1 MIEIK
6 NKILK
11 TELVE
16 WKELK
21 FIQTDTFKKLK
32 PELFEKLKESLIEN
46 NFIENFKVWHS
57 DDTIYCLD
65 GFHRIKALNDIETF
79 GHKGKFYKVPAKFPA
94 AFIDCKDREEASR
107 LVLIY
112 SSQYAKIQ
120 QAGLEEFLNLNQ
132 LDLSII
138 KNQIEIPGIKLG
150 ELSLGKNESI
160 ETLIKNIESYKFVHL
175 LLTFEPEIMRSLK
188 PLLIRLQKIDG
199 VKIDHGDR
207 LKIIKILKDS
217 K

>member
-21 FIQTDTFKKLK
+21 FIQSDTFKKLK

-46 NFIENFKVWHS
+46 NFIENFKVWQQAE
-57 DDTIYCLD
+57 TIYCLD
-65 GFHRIKALNDIETF
+65 GFHRIKALTDIETY
-79 GHKGKFYKVPAKFPA
+79 GHKGKFYKIPSKFPA
-94 AFIDCKDREEASR
+94 SFIDCKNREEASR
-107 LVLIY
+107 LVLVY

-120 QAGLEEFLNLNQ
+120 QAGLEEFLDLNQ
-132 LDLSII
+132 LDLSVI
-138 KNQIEIPGIKLG
+138 KNQIEIPGIKLDKI
-150 ELSLGKNESI
+150 SLGQNESI
-160 ETLIKNIESYKFVHL
+160 ETLTKSIESYKFVHL
-175 LLTFEPEIMRSLK
+175 LITFEPESMRFLK
-188 PLLIRLQKIDG
+188 PLIIEMQKIDG

-207 LKIIKILKDS
+207 LKIKKLLKV
-217 K
+217 